1 MDFGDCAKQLTG
13 GEGDGSNVGAICL
26 ARLTFGSLDS
36 RVQTIAKSRALQMA
50 ARERAS
56 SAVCPIG
63 NRGWA
68 LVPLPE
74 FAKSGPQIAADDAE
88 DPYVRQHAAE
98 ALLEINEDR
107 KVNGRYL
114 AVKTRQ
120 NLARLTDFAE
130 HTRRF
135 PCLFRLDQRHLCTPI
150 SGSEGLGKL
159 LKPTGNSLGSACE
172 SAVRTTQLF
181 ARVGVLAVPHETAE
195 LLLADLTTGFDGARN
210 VRETR
215 SEP

>member
-50 ARERAS
+50 ARERVS

-74 FAKSGPQIAADDAE
+74 FAKSGPQIAADDA
-88 DPYVRQHAAE
+88 AALGME
-98 ALLEINEDR
+98 ITRYSRLMKRRYPSYGTSLESTLE
-107 KVNGRYL
+107 
-114 AVKTRQ
+114 
-120 NLARLTDFAE
+120 
-130 HTRRF
+130 
-135 PCLFRLDQRHLCTPI
+135 
-150 SGSEGLGKL
+150 
-159 LKPTGNSLGSACE
+159 
-172 SAVRTTQLF
+172 
-181 ARVGVLAVPHETAE
+181 
-195 LLLADLTTGFDGARN
+195 
-210 VRETR
+210 
-215 SEP
+215 